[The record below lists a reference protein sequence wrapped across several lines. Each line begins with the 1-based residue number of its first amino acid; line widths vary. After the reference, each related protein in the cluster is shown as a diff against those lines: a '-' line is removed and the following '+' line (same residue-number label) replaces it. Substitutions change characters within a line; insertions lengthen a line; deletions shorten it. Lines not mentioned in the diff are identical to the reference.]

1 MANDIHVEVVR
12 EGAGAVRRWR
22 EQHRSEWLDL
32 TDENLAGANLLGA
45 NLIGANLVNTDFNG
59 CLLYSTILA
68 AVDLSTATNLATAE
82 HASGSEVSFNTLSQ
96 TLRGC
101 GGIFTPELLD
111 FFELAGIP
119 RTLLDYL
126 PSILGTD
133 PLKFYS
139 CFIRYETADE
149 QFASGLEQELS
160 NAGVKTWKWDMKAV
174 LGRDL
179 RENIDRA
186 STILTS

>member
-1 MANDIHVEVVR
+1 M
-12 EGAGAVRRWR
+12 
-22 EQHRSEWLDL
+22 
-32 TDENLAGANLLGA
+32 
-45 NLIGANLVNTDFNG
+45 
-59 CLLYSTILA
+59 
-68 AVDLSTATNLATAE
+68 
-82 HASGSEVSFNTLSQ
+82 SFHTLSQ

-111 FFELAGIP
+111 FFELAGMP

-126 PSILGTD
+126 PSILGDD

-139 CFIRYETADE
+139 CFISYDTADE
-149 QFASGLEQELS
+149 QFASGLEHELS

-174 LGRDL
+174 PGRDL

-186 STILTS
+186 IHSYDKLILVCSSSSLTSPAVEREIERGSVGTGRGATTGGYRRPGAHPAGRHGVQLEVSVR